1 MITSYRVHTRRRSQV
16 EIDPPEGS
24 LKADFRMVLAL
35 RSEELA
41 RTAYMGIHSPPMGL
55 YRTAIV
61 QGLSIV
67 HGRGARRQIR
77 PSFWVFILV
86 TLKDKFL
93 LCVRNESIE
102 L

>member
-41 RTAYMGIHSPPMGL
+41 RTAYMGIQPTYGTVQDSHSS
-55 YRTAIV
+55 R
-61 QGLSIV
+61 S
-67 HGRGARRQIR
+67 
-77 PSFWVFILV
+77 
-86 TLKDKFL
+86 
-93 LCVRNESIE
+93 
-102 L
+102 